1 MALYLTKFSRR
12 KFIQLTATGVA
23 AFFFYLW
30 DKMAGR
36 GLADRT
42 YHKTV
47 LPVSRKLVSF
57 YADYIVVN
65 RKGKARVLSSHCTHL
80 GCVINKV
87 DGEKLVCPCHGSEF
101 DLEGRAVKGPAYKP
115 LPAYRFEKRD
125 EQIIVE
131 PENA

>member
-1 MALYLTKFSRR
+1 MALYLTKFSRK
-12 KFIQLTATGVA
+12 KFIQLATTGVA

-36 GLADRT
+36 GLADRA

-47 LPVSRKLVSF
+47 LPVSRKLAAF
-57 YADYIVVN
+57 YTDYIVVS
-65 RKGKARVLSSHCTHL
+65 RKGKTCVLSSHCTHL

-101 DLEGRAVKGPAYKP
+101 DLEGRAVKGPAYRP
-115 LPAYRFEKRD
+115 LPSCRFEKRD
-125 EQIIVE
+125 GQIIVK
-131 PENA
+131 PEKA